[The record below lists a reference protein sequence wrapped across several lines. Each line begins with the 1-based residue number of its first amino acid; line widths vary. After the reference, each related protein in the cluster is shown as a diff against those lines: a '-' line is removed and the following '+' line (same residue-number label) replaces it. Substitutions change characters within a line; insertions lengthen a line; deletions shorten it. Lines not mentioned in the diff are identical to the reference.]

1 MRASEPSGRERTTRL
16 ERKQSGTRL
25 SVFLSFASAFAAFQ
39 AVAQGKEK
47 GRERERE
54 KEGGE
59 RDRKRLFFL
68 HLLPLPVF
76 FSRTFFYFVSPLF
89 CPF

>member
-39 AVAQGKEK
+39 AVAQGK

-68 HLLPLPVF
+68 HRLPLPVF